1 MLSTTPIGGWWRP
14 DVRIA
19 IDGRELSG
27 ETTGVGRYLRHLLIE
42 WARLPDARTHQFSIY
57 SPDGRVGLPPGLPG
71 EVVLV
76 PGQGGTRWEQ
86 GILAAALRKDH
97 PDVLFAP
104 GYTAPI
110 LHGIPTVLVIH
121 DVSFLAHPEWFG
133 RREALRRRL
142 VVRLS
147 ARRARSV
154 LTVSD
159 FSRDEIVDRIGLPAA
174 RVRVI
179 RHGLTAPRPVAAV
192 PREPM
197 VLYVGS
203 LFNRRHIP
211 ELIAGFAK
219 LAARDRAVRLTL
231 VGRNRTHPHQDPAA
245 LARAA
250 GIGDRVVAR
259 AWIDDEALAE
269 LYARASAFA
278 FLSEYEGFG
287 FTPLEALSAGVP
299 PVVLDTPVAR
309 EIYGDAAIRIAA
321 ADPEVIAGALSEALN
336 PDGVSRRAVLAAAPA
351 VLARYSWTAAA
362 RETLAALEEA
372 GRP

>member
-1 MLSTTPIGGWWRP
+1 M
-14 DVRIA
+14 RIA

-42 WARLPDARTHQFSIY
+42 WARMPRARAHRFSIY
-57 SPDGRVGLPPGLPG
+57 SPDARVGLPPDFPG

-76 PGQGGTRWEQ
+76 PGEGGTRWEQ
-86 GILAAALRKDH
+86 GRLAGALRTDR

-110 LHGIPTVLVIH
+110 VHGIPTVLVIH

-133 RREALRRRL
+133 RREGLRRRL

-147 ARRARSV
+147 AKRAASI

-159 FSRDEIVDRIGLPAA
+159 FSRGEIVRRLGLPET

-179 RHGLTAPRPVAAV
+179 RHGLPSARPAAARS
-192 PREPM
+192 REPL

-211 ELIAGFAK
+211 ELIAGFAQI
-219 LAARDRAVRLTL
+219 AAGDPAVRLML
-231 VGRNRTHPHQDPAA
+231 VGRNRTHPRQEPAA
-245 LARAA
+245 LAQAA
-250 GIGDRVVAR
+250 GIGDRVVVR
-259 AWIDDEALAE
+259 DWIDDEALADA
-269 LYARASAFA
+269 YARASAFA

-309 EIYGDAAIRIAA
+309 EIYGDASIRIAA
-321 ADPEVIAGALSEALN
+321 ADPDVIARALADALN
-336 PDGVSRRAVLAAAPA
+336 PEGAARRAVLAAAPA
-351 VLARYSWTAAA
+351 VLARYSWTVAAG
-362 RETLAALEEA
+362 ETLAALEEA
-372 GRP
+372 GRR